1 MENQQTQQSWFGRAK
16 PVLAVVSLQC
26 GYAVMDILSKAA
38 MNKGMSNYVF
48 VVYRHA
54 VAFLVIAPFALY
66 FEKYL
71 SHFLCLSAKIM
82 VDKNSFS

>member
-1 MENQQTQQSWFGRAK
+1 MENQQTQQSLFGRAK